1 MLFII
6 FIILFIYGVG
16 NLVNM
21 YYDFVNGFDIE
32 DFDDKILVKK
42 EFFLSEMVVC
52 IVELYFLGM
61 VFFMMVYFCVDVN
74 SVFLVVLFFSGVLS
88 LFIYI
93 GGIGLKYIVF
103 GDVLIILMFGVL
115 IIVFVFFI

>member
-103 GDVLIILMFGVL
+103 GDVLILLMFGVL